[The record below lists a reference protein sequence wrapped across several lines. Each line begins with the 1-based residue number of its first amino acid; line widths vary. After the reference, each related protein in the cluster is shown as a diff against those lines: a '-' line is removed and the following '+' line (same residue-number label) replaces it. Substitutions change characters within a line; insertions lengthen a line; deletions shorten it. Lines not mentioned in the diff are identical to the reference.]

1 MAVAPQFRTATN
13 LLMAIAVVVKTLLV
27 CWKTAVS
34 LDI

>member
-1 MAVAPQFRTATN
+1 MDVAPQLRTATN
-13 LLMAIAVVVKTLLV
+13 LLMAIAVVVKPLLV